1 MPIAESACANI
12 KSCRRGR
19 ISMSSSERMISACEP
34 DAAEKV
40 AFVKAVFKGIESG
53 TEAARIVERKKQGEA
68 AAPQVE
74 LLRRIPAQP
83 SPESQ
88 PLHKLS
94 ASMLAVAAEIEAAVS
109 ADDPGRIDVR
119 AQQALMSALCRLY
132 AANDER
138 GNHFD
143 VLSEQTMVTATDAM
157 VLCGALLKAVD
168 LQVFEFA
175 LWQSWSSR

>member
-1 MPIAESACANI
+1 
-12 KSCRRGR
+12 
-19 ISMSSSERMISACEP
+19 MSSSECMVSACEP

-68 AAPQVE
+68 GAAPQVE
-74 LLRRIPAQP
+74 ILRRIPAQP

-88 PLHKLS
+88 PPHRLS
-94 ASMLAVAAEIEAAVS
+94 ASMLAVAAEIEQAVS
-109 ADDPGRIDVR
+109 DDDPGCIDVR
-119 AQQALMSALCRLY
+119 AQQALMGALCRLY

-143 VLSEQTMVTATDAM
+143 VLSEQTTVTATDAM

-168 LQVFEFA
+168 LQVFELA